1 MADRNLIQAIIYDT
15 ALGALRPAGVAPL
28 AAIQMTPT
36 VAGEYVGAL
45 IMVLGLNSGAG
56 QAVTLT
62 GLPTDS
68 DGILV
73 SATSSTLPTLSM
85 MMGFE
90 AASGQFNRVRVVQN
104 NADGLAFDAVGGAL
118 LSGAVSLFNNGAT
131 LDRGRSASA
140 VNLATFDGVG
150 AAVGASPGEWP
161 VEARPAAGLVA
172 TATRAAGGVGV
183 RNVCRSITTSLISTA
198 AQTQVDVVVRDGIT
212 GVGTILW
219 SARFAGVIGTSSN
232 LGLSGLNIV
241 GSANTAMTIEFLAAP
256 AATNFQGVAM
266 TGCLAS

>member
-36 VAGEYVGAL
+36 AAGEYVGAL
-45 IMVLGLNSGAG
+45 ITVLGLNSGAG

-73 SATSSTLPTLSM
+73 AATSSTLPTLSM

-104 NADGLAFDAVGGAL
+104 NADGLAFDAVGGGL
-118 LSGAVSLFNNGAT
+118 LSGAVPMLNNDAA

-140 VNLATFDGVG
+140 ANLALQSGLGVSLSTG
-150 AAVGASPGEWP
+150 PGEWGI
-161 VEARPAAGLVA
+161 EHSPAVSVRA
-172 TATRAAGGVGV
+172 TISRAAVAGQ
-183 RNVCRSITTSLISTA
+183 RNVCRSITASLIATV
-198 AQTQVDVVVRDGIT
+198 AQTQVDAVLRDGAT
-212 GVGTILW
+212 GAGPILW
-219 SARFAGVIGTSSN
+219 SARFALTAGDSDRVVLT
-232 LGLSGLNIV
+232 GLNVV
-241 GSANTAMTIEFLAAP
+241 GSVNTAMTLEFVAGP
-256 AATNFQGVAM
+256 TATNFEGVAL
-266 TGCLAS
+266 TGYTAA